1 MSPELIGVLG
11 IALFIVLILCRV
23 WVGAALAIVGFL
35 GILVIQGM
43 PQALATL
50 GTAPFSNLDNYTIT
64 TIPMFTLMGM
74 VIAETNI
81 GSALYD
87 AAYKFI
93 GRCRGGLASAT
104 VVAGGLMGAITGSE
118 NVSTVIMSKIAYPPM
133 KKLGYSDELATGSVA
148 AGSPLAIII
157 PPSMPMIMYGIL
169 TETSIGKMFISGIV
183 PGILMVL
190 AFVVTIWLLCV
201 VKPSY
206 GPKGPK
212 FALKEAMKSLVGVLP
227 TVVLFLLVLGG
238 IYTGLCTTTEAGAVG
253 ALGAL
258 IIAGVTKQLNW
269 EKIKTILKGTVLT
282 TGFVLFLLAGTY
294 VFIQFIAISK
304 LPFFI
309 TEFITSLNVS
319 KYVVLLLVAIMY
331 IILGMCLPAMTMM
344 VLTIPLLFPAMSA
357 LGFDAVW
364 FGLFVVLMQALGGI
378 TPPVG
383 MVVYILGGTTGI
395 PITKI
400 FKGAMPFVI
409 AELIVILLVCIIP
422 GLATWLPSVM
432 MGG

>member
-11 IALFIVLILCRV
+11 IVVFVVLILCRV
-23 WVGAALAIVGFL
+23 WVGAALALVGFF
-35 GILVIQGM
+35 GILLISGM

-50 GTAPFSNLDNYTIT
+50 GTAPFSNIDNYTIT

-81 GSALYD
+81 GSALYE
-87 AAYKFI
+87 AAYRFI
-93 GRCRGGLASAT
+93 GRFRGGLASAT

-118 NVSTVIMSKIAYPPM
+118 NVSTVIMSKIAFPPM
-133 KKLGYSDELATGSVA
+133 KRLNYSDELATGSVA

-169 TETSIGKMFISGIV
+169 TEQSIGKLFVSGII
-183 PGILMVL
+183 PGLLMVV
-190 AFVVTIWLLCV
+190 AFVVCIWLACV
-201 VKPSY
+201 VRPQN
-206 GPKGPK
+206 GPKGPR
-212 FALKEAMKSLVGVLP
+212 FRTKEALTSLLGVLP
-227 TVVLFLLVLGG
+227 TLILFLLVLGG
-238 IYTGLCTTTEAGAVG
+238 IYLGICTTTEAGTIG

-258 IIAGVTKQLNW
+258 VIAAMTRQLSW
-269 EKIKTILKGTVLT
+269 GKLRKILKGTVLT

-294 VFIQFIAISK
+294 IFIQFVAISK

-309 TEFITSLNVS
+309 TQFITGMNVS
-319 KYVVLLLVAIMY
+319 KYVVLLLVGIMY
-331 IILGMCLPAMTMM
+331 IVLGMCLPAMTMM
-344 VLTIPLLFPAMSA
+344 VLTIPLLFPAMMA
-357 LGFDAVW
+357 LGFNAIW

-383 MVVYILGGTTGI
+383 MVVYILGGTTHV

-400 FKGAMPFVI
+400 FKGAIPFVA
-409 AELIVILLVCIIP
+409 AELVVILLVCFFP
-422 GLATWLPSVM
+422 ALATWLPGLMS
-432 MGG
+432 

>member
-1 MSPELIGVLG
+1 MSAELIGVLG
-11 IALFIVLILCRV
+11 VVVFIVLILCRV

-35 GILVIQGM
+35 GIWVISGL

-50 GTAPFSNLDNYTIT
+50 GTAPFSNIDNYTIT

-81 GSALYD
+81 GSALYE
-87 AAYKFI
+87 AAYRFI
-93 GRCRGGLASAT
+93 GRFRGGLASAT

-118 NVSTVIMSKIAYPPM
+118 NVSTVIMSKIAFPPM
-133 KKLGYSDELATGSVA
+133 KKLGYSDELASGSVA

-169 TETSIGKMFISGIV
+169 TEQSIGKIFVSGIV
-183 PGILMVL
+183 PGVLMVV
-190 AFVVTIWLLCV
+190 AFVACIWV
-201 VKPSY
+201 VCMINPKN

-212 FALKEAMKSLVGVLP
+212 TAAKEALASLLGVLP
-227 TVVLFLLVLGG
+227 TVILFLLVLGG
-238 IYTGLCTTTEAGAVG
+238 IYLGICTTTEAGAIG

-258 IIAGVTKQLNW
+258 VIAAVTRQLTW
-269 EKIKTILKGTVLT
+269 KKLGKILKETVLT
-282 TGFVLFLLAGTY
+282 TGFVLFLLVGTY
-294 VFIQFIAISK
+294 VFIQFVAISK

-309 TEFITSLNVS
+309 TEFIIGLHMS
-319 KYVVLLLVAIMY
+319 KDVVLLLVAVMY

-344 VLTIPLLFPAMSA
+344 VLTIPLLFPAMMA
-357 LGFDAVW
+357 LGFDPIW

-383 MVVYILGGTTGI
+383 MVVYILGGTTGV
-395 PITKI
+395 PITRI
-400 FKGAMPFVI
+400 FKGAIPFVV
-409 AELIVILLVCIIP
+409 AELIVILLVCIFP
-422 GLATWLPSVM
+422 VLATWLPTL
-432 MGG
+432 MG